1 MLSVLCVVYI
11 CLIETDEC
19 VDWWT
24 GLLLV
29 LFLTLICGSICHLC
43 LFDGSMSMYICIH
56 SNKYSNGMR
65 DWLIDVCTLQSL
77 H

>member
-29 LFLTLICGSICHLC
+29 LFLTLICGSRCHLY
-43 LFDGSMSMYICIH
+43 LFDGSMSICIFVYIVI
-56 SNKYSNGMR
+56 STAM
-65 DWLIDVCTLQSL
+65 VCVSG
-77 H
+77 